1 MIGVSSTISI
11 FGGSFI
17 NYDVFYLDITNMLG
31 DFITLTLCFKPS
43 SKFVLL
49 WSFKDFFIIKEKTL
63 PSFNL
68 DLISNASVGPNR
80 PINFLVIYS
89 DIPAP
94 C

>member
-1 MIGVSSTISI
+1 MSI
-11 FGGSFI
+11 LGGSLI
-17 NYDVFYLDITNMLG
+17 NYDVFYLDITNILG
-31 DFITLTLCFKPS
+31 DLITLILYFNPS

-49 WSFKDFFIIKEKTL
+49 WSFKDLFIMKENML
-63 PSFNL
+63 PSFIL
-68 DLISNASVGPNR
+68 DFISSVSVGPNR